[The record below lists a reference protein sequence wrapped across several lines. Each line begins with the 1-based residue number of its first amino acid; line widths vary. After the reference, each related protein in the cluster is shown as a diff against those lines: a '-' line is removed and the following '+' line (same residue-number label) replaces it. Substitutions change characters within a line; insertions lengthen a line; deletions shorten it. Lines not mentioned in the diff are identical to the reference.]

1 MRHKYVTRGIVLRRG
16 AARESGLVLT
26 LLTEDFG
33 LVRAKAEGLRKPG
46 AKLASALQTL
56 CESDVTLVR
65 GKDGWRITGAL
76 LAVNRFHLLST
87 DARATAARVASLFLR
102 LMPEGAQEQG
112 FLSLYRT
119 LLIELETL
127 PLAEHDTAECRAALN
142 LLVLLGLDAGAEMES
157 LPRND
162 LVVRINK
169 GIAASGL

>member
-1 MRHKYVTRGIVLRRG
+1 MLRRG

-76 LAVNRFHLLST
+76 LVENRFLALPA
-87 DARATAARVASLFLR
+87 DARACAARSASLFLR
-102 LMPEGAQEQG
+102 LMPEGALEAG
-112 FLSLYRT
+112 FLSLYQT
-119 LLIELETL
+119 LLTELASL
-127 PLAEHDTAECRAALN
+127 PVSQHDALECRTALN
-142 LLVLLGLDAGAEMES
+142 LLILLGLDTGEESES
-157 LPRND
+157 LARND
-162 LVVRINK
+162 IVIRINK